1 MKLRPLAAA
10 PALAVMFVL
19 AACAGALEAP
29 LAHAAPAHTT
39 PADAWPP
46 VWQDGP
52 AAAPAEFGPAVF
64 EAPSASHCRRPPSTR
79 EVPGGGVEPS
89 GAHGGAR
96 TRLSASVAGT
106 APGAAVGAATGA
118 DMRRKEES
126 ARLADSERSRS
137 DAATIAPGAPS
148 ASRAAEAKSAAKS
161 RLEARSD
168 APAALAAVTSATSAS
183 PTRELTLVPAPNPA
197 PRPPRPAHETVTAGV
212 VDDNAD
218 FGEYLAFRQR
228 RAGLQVRE
236 RDISERYLLEVTDA
250 TGRPVHDA
258 EVAVQRPGVAQPVMW
273 ARTDTAG
280 KVWLHPRAF
289 LAGGMDSLSE
299 GSRTLGVAVRKNGVQ
314 GHALLV
320 AGQANAVQVRLGASA
335 AAQRPRL
342 DLVFMID
349 ATGSMGDE
357 IAKLKSSM
365 RAMSQQISQLPGQP
379 DICYGL
385 VAYRDRGD
393 AFITRTHDFTDD
405 LGAFQN
411 MLARVQAGGGGD
423 TPEALNE
430 ALHEVVHKLA
440 WRADAARMVV
450 MVADAP
456 PHLDYGGC
464 MAPPE
469 ADGFGPPGGRRPAL
483 GRPGACPQYD
493 RDMQAALAKGIKL
506 FAVGASGLDPVGE
519 YVFRQMAQYTAGRF
533 VFLTYQD
540 AARPR
545 QWTRHADRAR
555 REAVFRADAGPPGGA
570 IGGRRDG
577 APEPVVSAAPA

>member
-1 MKLRPLAAA
+1 MKLRPLTAA

-29 LAHAAPAHTT
+29 RAHAA

-46 VWQDGP
+46 VWQDAP
-52 AAAPAEFGPAVF
+52 PTAPAEFGPATFVP
-64 EAPSASHCRRPPSTR
+64 PSATHCRRAPITR
-79 EVPGGGVEPS
+79 EVPGGGQEHAAGPGS
-89 GAHGGAR
+89 RSRPMTLG
-96 TRLSASVAGT
+96 SAAE
-106 APGAAVGAATGA
+106 GA
-118 DMRRKEES
+118 DMRRKEE
-126 ARLADSERSRS
+126 AGRRADSHSGGP
-137 DAATIAPGAPS
+137 TTS
-148 ASRAAEAKSAAKS
+148 AKA
-161 RLEARSD
+161 
-168 APAALAAVTSATSAS
+168 ATSAAAS
-183 PTRELTLVPAPNPA
+183 PAAPTESRIVAAESAPKARGDAPPALAVAPPA
-197 PRPPRPAHETVTAGV
+197 RDLATSHSPPALQPTPRLERPAHEAVTAGV

-218 FGEYLAFRQR
+218 FGEYLAYRQR
-228 RAGLQVRE
+228 RAGLPVRE

-258 EVAVQRPGVAQPVMW
+258 EVALQRPGVAQPVMW

-289 LAGGMDSLSE
+289 LAGGLDASAP
-299 GSRTLGVAVRKNGVQ
+299 GSRTLGVAVRKHGVQ
-314 GHALLV
+314 GRALLV
-320 AGQANAVQVRLGASA
+320 AGQANAVQVRLGAA
-335 AAQRPRL
+335 VAPQRPRL
-342 DLVFMID
+342 DLVFMVD

-357 IAKLKSSM
+357 IAKLKGSM

-379 DICYGL
+379 DLCYGL

-405 LGAFQN
+405 LGAFQA

-430 ALHEVVHKLA
+430 ALHEVVHRLD

-456 PHLDYGGC
+456 PHLDYGG
-464 MAPPE
+464 
-469 ADGFGPPGGRRPAL
+469 
-483 GRPGACPQYD
+483 PQYD
-493 RDMQAALAKGIKL
+493 KDMQAALAKGIKL

-533 VFLTYQD
+533 VFLTYKD
-540 AARPR
+540 AADPGSGPGT
-545 QWTRHADRAR
+545 QTVHDVKQYSVQTLDRLVVRLVGDEMAR
-555 REAVFRADAGPPGGA
+555 LNR
-570 IGGRRDG
+570 
-577 APEPVVSAAPA
+577 S

>member
-19 AACAGALEAP
+19 AACTGALEAP
-29 LAHAAPAHTT
+29 AHAM

-46 VWQDGP
+46 VWQDAP

-64 EAPSASHCRRPPSTR
+64 APPSASHCRRAPSTR
-79 EVPGGGVEPS
+79 EVPGGGLEQR
-89 GAHGGAR
+89 GAHVGAR
-96 TRLSASVAGT
+96 TRLSASVAG
-106 APGAAVGAATGA
+106 AGVGAAAEAAVGAGVH
-118 DMRRKEES
+118 RKEES
-126 ARLADSERSRS
+126 ARLADSDRSRPRADTEAS
-137 DAATIAPGAPS
+137 AP
-148 ASRAAEAKSAAKS
+148 
-161 RLEARSD
+161 
-168 APAALAAVTSATSAS
+168 PAAVISAS
-183 PTRELTLVPAPNPA
+183 PTRELKLLPAPSA
-197 PRPPRPAHETVTAGV
+197 ALQSTPRPTPQPTPRPAHETVTAGV

-218 FGEYLAFRQR
+218 FGEYLAYRQR
-228 RAGLQVRE
+228 RAGLSVRE
-236 RDISERYLLEVTDA
+236 RDIAERYLLEVTDA

-258 EVAVQRPGVAQPVMW
+258 EVALQRPGVAQPVMW

-289 LAGGMDSLSE
+289 LAGGLGASSE
-299 GSRTLGVAVRKNGVQ
+299 GTRTLGVAVRKHGVQ
-314 GHALLV
+314 GRALLV
-320 AGQANAVQVRLGASA
+320 AGQANAVQVRLGANPA
-335 AAQRPRL
+335 ALSPQRPRL

-405 LGAFQN
+405 LGAFQT

-430 ALHEVVHKLA
+430 ALHEVVHQLD
-440 WRADAARMVV
+440 WRVDAARMVV

-456 PHLDYGGC
+456 PHLDYGG
-464 MAPPE
+464 
-469 ADGFGPPGGRRPAL
+469 
-483 GRPGACPQYD
+483 PQYD
-493 RDMQAALAKGIKL
+493 KDMQAALAKGIKL

-533 VFLTYQD
+533 VFLTYKD
-540 AARPR
+540 AADPASGPGT
-545 QWTRHADRAR
+545 QTAHDVKQYSVQTLDRLVVRLVGDEMAR
-555 REAVFRADAGPPGGA
+555 LNR
-570 IGGRRDG
+570 
-577 APEPVVSAAPA
+577 S